1 MIDVLDTIVTDQLNC
16 FARINETTCNALN
29 KKECRNCRF
38 YQSRNAIKNNPFYAY
53 SYNDLKRLKKELC
66 KRNIKIEEVV
76 W

>member
-1 MIDVLDTIVTDQLNC
+1 MIDVLDTIVTDQLDC

-29 KKECRNCRF
+29 KKECRHCRF
-38 YQSRNAIKNNPFYAY
+38 YQHKAYIKNNPFYAY
-53 SYNDLKRLKKELC
+53 SYSDLKQLKKDIS